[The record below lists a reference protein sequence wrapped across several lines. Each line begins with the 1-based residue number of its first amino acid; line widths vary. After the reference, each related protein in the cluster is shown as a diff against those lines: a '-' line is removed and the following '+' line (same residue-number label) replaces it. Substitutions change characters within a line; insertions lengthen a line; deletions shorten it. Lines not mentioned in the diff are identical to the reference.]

1 MKQIFTEKEYEEA
14 VKKYNETLKDS
25 FFSDIKNYS
34 IYDGFED
41 LREYNISDQ
50 DFKLLW
56 KCQELLFSYENEKE
70 SLCETSKN
78 LYNNIKKLYFQ
89 ALNN

>member
-1 MKQIFTEKEYEEA
+1 MKQIFTEEEYEEA
-14 VKKYNETLKDS
+14 VKRYNEILKDS

-34 IYDGFED
+34 IYEGFED

-56 KCQELLFSYENEKE
+56 KCQEMLFSYEKNKE
-70 SLCETSKN
+70 SLSETSKN
-78 LYNNIKKLYFQ
+78 LYNGIRNLYSQ
-89 ALNN
+89 VLNN